1 MYLLEHVASLV
12 LGFSCTL
19 LALFPLLSS
28 HVASSVGMV
37 LSGTAHLLQRQKL
50 YQVIWHFDS
59 SNQNDQIY

>member
-37 LSGTAHLLQRQKL
+37 LSGTAHLLQHQKL
-50 YQVIWHFDS
+50 IR
-59 SNQNDQIY
+59 